1 MMSRTTFDKS
11 TLEETALRCRE
22 RIIRMATDGGCFIGA
37 SLSCVDILVYLY
49 HHVLR
54 VSAQTITRPERD
66 YFLLSKGHDVP
77 ALYAVFVELG
87 ILEPHRLK
95 HHLTTKDDI
104 YWHPNANVPGVEFHS
119 GSLGHGLA
127 VGIGFAMSLKLDRKS
142 NRVIVLL
149 GDGEMNE
156 GSVWESFLIA
166 NAYKLDNLLVVVDC
180 NKFQANVRTED
191 LIPLEPMLDKVRAF
205 GWEAYRCDGHDFDAM
220 HQTFGDAVHSQ
231 KNGPRLVIADTIRG
245 KGLPS
250 IEEQATRWFVNFT
263 HQEVEMLLTELRTGV
278 ATRLESQ
285 EIIAR

>member
-1 MMSRTTFDKS
+1 MFDGA
-11 TLEETALRCRE
+11 ALAALAYRCRE
-22 RIIRMATDGGCFIGA
+22 HIIRMSTDGGCFIGA
-37 SLSCVDILVYLY
+37 SLSCVDILTYLY
-49 HHVLR
+49 RQVLR
-54 VSAQTITRPERD
+54 FSPADPKHHARD
-66 YFLLSKGHDVP
+66 YFILSKGHDVP
-77 ALYAVFVELG
+77 ALYAVFSEIGL
-87 ILEPHRLK
+87 LDPARLK
-95 HHLTTKDDI
+95 NHLTTRDDI
-104 YWHPNANVPGVEFHS
+104 YWHPNRNVPGVEFHS

-142 NRVIVLL
+142 NRVVVLL
-149 GDGEMNE
+149 GDGEMDE

-220 HQTFGDAVHSQ
+220 HRTFGDAIHSQ

-263 HQEVEMLLTELRTGV
+263 HQEVEMLLVELRTGV
-278 ATRLESQ
+278 RAHLESQ